1 MNESQKCAWERERER
16 SERKPEVGERKRDKR
31 TEIQTCGGGRSE
43 RKAEVEGEREAD
55 VAGGRSERKAEVREE
70 KQTKDRIGGGERM
83 KARNDERIEIR
94 PLKERSSKSKKV
106 NCQSIRNN
114 PK

>member
-1 MNESQKCAWERERER
+1 MCVGERERER

-55 VAGGRSERKAEVREE
+55 VGGGSERKAEVREE
-70 KQTKDRIGGGERM
+70 KQTKDRIGGGSE
-83 KARNDERIEIR
+83 
-94 PLKERSSKSKKV
+94 
-106 NCQSIRNN
+106 
-114 PK
+114 